1 LANLLLT
8 PGEAEALRAILEQ
21 NLQALEAL
29 EEAFQKRTAYVAQL
43 DSLPRQV
50 EKLHAERRTL
60 AARPPRRFTEVNDKL
75 RLDYEAQLQAVRAE
89 LDGLRKELT
98 AGELRLVSIPKDI
111 EQRVTNLAQIE
122 KDLLIARNEA
132 AKATEQKSVVLARVE
147 LLDLRQQV
155 QQAEIDM
162 LEAEREWLS
171 SQGPLRDAQLGLAQT
186 RYAVLQQDLE
196 TIKMALGNAISKES
210 TALASSEEDIE
221 RRLQQSTDPAEVM
234 TLKVQLETIKLR
246 QGTAEYRQRL
256 NVLGNEVS
264 EQEKRNAH
272 EKQEAEH
279 LASLVEKYV
288 SGERIAQRLQAA
300 FARLRREQARHDA
313 ESLKAL
319 ETDLEAL
326 TDQELDLEEQ
336 LYDFDNRAATR
347 VSDLTIALQ
356 TLTPAQREAQLAR
369 LGKALEEQK
378 VALREHQQTL
388 RALVQ
393 EQMKLLTLRRGYK
406 RLLEEGEQFVLTRLF
421 WLRDGQTLS
430 GRVFQDVVTGTM
442 ITARRLETAGRAE
455 LALIP
460 FGKPEAVR
468 FWSLVVSFCLLVPCA
483 AVWAQIR
490 LRRLLTPL
498 LAVDRPRGIV
508 SVRSIGVALLLVVQ
522 TAIWPAYIALVAWAW
537 PHIIMVERSV
547 LNLELPL
554 MTGIQLSAL
563 VLWCY
568 LLGRALFRP
577 QGWQQPSETLAQEA
591 QQELQ
596 QTAAVRQELQ
606 RTVTAACLATLLF
619 LVPRHVLL
627 QAPGGPEAVAGSL
640 ALARLCFTA
649 FQIVLL
655 VMVALV
661 GRRGSQLMTTLLA
674 RSRAAHGLIWRN
686 WPLLYMVVLA
696 ALSTAFILDVLGYHF
711 ASRTLWFRLGQA
723 LLVILVSVWI
733 DHKIN
738 ALIDRLASKQPA
750 MGDRAFESLPPN
762 LWALLDTG
770 RPFIRVILV
779 LGGLLVLEH
788 VYGLHQGL
796 LGILDSISLLEVG
809 RSKDGQVLW
818 LTLQDVVEALVILT
832 GASVVVRHLPS
843 LCEAMLFPHVRWD
856 AGLRYTFL
864 TLGRYAILFLAL
876 WWSLSAVHLN
886 WSSIQWIV
894 AAVSV
899 GVGFGLQEVVSNF
912 VSGLILL
919 LERPIRV
926 DDIVTVGDQTGVVK
940 RITIRATAIQ
950 NGDNQ
955 TVIIPNKEFIAHRV
969 TNWTLGDTCIRLALP
984 VRVAYGSDLDL
995 VKRLLTELVSS
1006 HPRVLTTPAPS
1017 VFLQAFGEQAL
1028 QWDIS
1033 CFVARPADR
1042 PTTAHDLLLQIEQTF
1057 RQHGITIPLPQRD
1070 LHLRST
1076 DAALVIQ
1083 PLDNGHSVAAS
1094 HAHQPAR
1101 SSP

>member
-1 LANLLLT
+1 MPSLVWRRRAT
-8 PGEAEALRAILEQ
+8 PCC
-21 NLQALEAL
+21 
-29 EEAFQKRTAYVAQL
+29 
-43 DSLPRQV
+43 S
-50 EKLHAERRTL
+50 
-60 AARPPRRFTEVNDKL
+60 
-75 RLDYEAQLQAVRAE
+75 
-89 LDGLRKELT
+89 
-98 AGELRLVSIPKDI
+98 
-111 EQRVTNLAQIE
+111 
-122 KDLLIARNEA
+122 RN
-132 AKATEQKSVVLARVE
+132 
-147 LLDLRQQV
+147 
-155 QQAEIDM
+155 
-162 LEAEREWLS
+162 
-171 SQGPLRDAQLGLAQT
+171 
-186 RYAVLQQDLE
+186 LE
-196 TIKMALGNAISKES
+196 TIKTALGEAISKES
-210 TALASSEEDIE
+210 TALASSEEDIA
-221 RRLQQSTDPAEVM
+221 RRLQQSTDPAEVV

-272 EKQEAEH
+272 ERQEDEH

-300 FARLRREQARHDA
+300 FARLRREQARYDE

-336 LYDFDNRAATR
+336 LYDFDNRATTR
-347 VSDLTIALQ
+347 VGDLTIALQ

-378 VALREHQQTL
+378 AALREQQQTL

-430 GRVFQDVVTGTM
+430 GRVFQDVVTGAM
-442 ITARRLETAGRAE
+442 VTARRFETAVRAE

-460 FGKPEAVR
+460 FGTPGTVR
-468 FWSLVVSFCLLVPCA
+468 FWSLVVAFCLLVPCA
-483 AVWAQIR
+483 VVWAQTR

-498 LAVDRPRGIV
+498 LAADRPRGIL
-508 SVRSIGVALLLVVQ
+508 SARSIGVVLLLVVQ

-537 PHIIMVERSV
+537 PHVIMAERSM

-577 QGWQQPSETLAQEA
+577 QGWQQPSETLTQEA

-606 RTVTAACLATLLF
+606 RTVTLACLATLLF
-619 LVPRHVLL
+619 LVPRYVLL

-640 ALARLCFTA
+640 ALARVCFTA

-655 VMVALV
+655 IMVALV
-661 GRRGSQLMTTLLA
+661 GRRGSQLMTALLA

-738 ALIDRLASKQPA
+738 ALLDRLAPKQPA

-779 LGGLLVLEH
+779 LGGLLVLEY
-788 VYGLHQGL
+788 VYGIRQGL
-796 LGILDSISLLEVG
+796 LGILDSVPLLEVG

-818 LTLQDVVEALVILT
+818 LTLQDVVEALVILA
-832 GASVVVRHLPS
+832 GAIVVVRHLPS
-843 LCEAMLFPHVRWD
+843 LCEAVLFPRVRWD

-876 WWSLSAVHLN
+876 WWSLSVVHLN
-886 WSSIQWIV
+886 WSSIQWII

-940 RITIRATAIQ
+940 HITIRATAIQ

-1017 VFLQAFGEQAL
+1017 VFLQALGEQAL

-1083 PLDNGHSVAAS
+1083 PLDNGYSVAAS
-1094 HAHQPAR
+1094 HTHQPAR
-1101 SSP
+1101 GGP